1 MTSLVL
7 QAALGLPLSAPR
19 PLGASQPC
27 VNRRA
32 ALSTLPAAA
41 LAFRALPSSA
51 ATPLSAKEISVKL
64 RPIPVC
70 GVFVNGD
77 QPIFTDS
84 DGQTPVGYFYLE
96 SADALPAFK
105 QAQANDQ
112 GVGFGV
118 VSLADVYDI
127 VGDKSI
133 GGEMRVRPSRKAV
146 VLANRILLPLGKSVL
161 DEKKGQ
167 VPLFYS
173 ERVAYDTAGGDQVF
187 PFFLSKDDLDAAYD
201 ELQKVTGGPKSEE
214 GGIPIGL
221 VRVATL
227 DGLVDQMLSGEVD
240 LSKAVIVASKAS
252 TIMSASASP
261 ITSGGTTLMTQLD
274 FDVDCTRIR

>member
-1 MTSLVL
+1 MTSLLL
-7 QAALGLPLSAPR
+7 QAALGLPLHAPR
-19 PLGASQPC
+19 PLGAPQPC

-41 LAFRALPSSA
+41 LAFRALPALA
-51 ATPLSAKEISVKL
+51 ATPLSAKEISAKL

-146 VLANRILLPLGKSVL
+146 VLANRILLPLGKEVL

-173 ERVAYDTAGGDQVF
+173 ERVALTGEGGADEF
-187 PFFLSKDDLDAAYD
+187 PFFFDKEDLDATFGRLQQG
-201 ELQKVTGGPKSEE
+201 ELPIADVKV
-214 GGIPIGL
+214 
-221 VRVATL
+221 VTL
-227 DGLVDQMLSGEVD
+227 DGLVKQMREGAVDFSTSVLVGSRASLALSRQ
-240 LSKAVIVASKAS
+240 LK
-252 TIMSASASP
+252 
-261 ITSGGTTLMTQLD
+261 GGADGLGRQ
-274 FDVDCTRIR
+274 